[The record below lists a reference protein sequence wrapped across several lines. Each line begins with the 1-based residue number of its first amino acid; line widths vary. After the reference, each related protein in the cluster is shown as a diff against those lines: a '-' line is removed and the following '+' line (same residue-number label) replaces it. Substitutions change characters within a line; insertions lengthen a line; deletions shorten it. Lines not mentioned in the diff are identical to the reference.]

1 MSVADHANF
10 FGRLKA
16 SNWQFDTFYDVGANI
31 GRWSQ
36 EAQIVFP
43 EARFEMFEPLA
54 GRYEPL
60 DAAAQHS
67 SVRNSRLHAVAL
79 SDQTG
84 SSKIKILG
92 GNGVGSSLLVLKPD
106 YKKDFPIIDVECAR
120 LDDIVAKRG
129 LPSPDFIKLDT
140 QAGELKVLRGAT
152 ETLKSN
158 KFILLET
165 WMRRVYGPEN
175 PLFHEVASFLYSQN
189 YVLFDMLSLDEGRDP
204 DGTLR
209 WFDAVFINR
218 SVSRFPSGML

>member
-1 MSVADHANF
+1 
-10 FGRLKA
+10 
-16 SNWQFDTFYDVGANI
+16 
-31 GRWSQ
+31 
-36 EAQIVFP
+36 
-43 EARFEMFEPLA
+43 
-54 GRYEPL
+54 
-60 DAAAQHS
+60 
-67 SVRNSRLHAVAL
+67 VAL